1 MNLPQDP
8 MMMLSVVNT
17 NLRDRYETFDDFC
30 RTEDVDKEYVT
41 RSLARI
47 EYEYDEKANQF
58 K

>member
-17 NLRDRYETFDDFC
+17 NLRDRYATLDEFC

-41 RSLARI
+41 RALSRI
-47 EYEYDEKANQF
+47 EYEYDKDANQF
-58 K
+58 R